1 MSVDE
6 EDDDDD
12 DETSKVS
19 DIYFNFFYC
28 KWFLNLVN

>member
-19 DIYFNFFYC
+19 DIYLIFFTASG
-28 KWFLNLVN
+28 F

>member
-19 DIYFNFFYC
+19 AIYMNFLHC
-28 KWFLNLVN
+28 KWFFN